1 MNYIEKQYEEI
12 FEEALNDS
20 LEKGLISHAEDFPTF
35 IQNHED
41 ISNYYVMDKSV
52 ISLMVSKVYTAMTSV
67 YESDKIE
74 YAEGQDLDDLG
85 DKLGILRPQATSAEV
100 ECEFTLASILEE
112 DVNVP
117 AGVIVSTSSG
127 VRYETIEPIYIATGY
142 VTTTVMA
149 RAVTPGL
156 DSKITA
162 GSLNEVVTQTSYSLS
177 VTNHKNSTGGSETY
191 TDDEYRYFLMNW
203 TKILIKGSLEAYE
216 YYFAN
221 VDGVDDYKVIPN
233 WDKTGT
239 MKVIVDPGTSTQ
251 LNSIY
256 NDLQKTVSQA
266 TEDIVMFAP
275 VAKPIDIYIKVNVDI
290 DQINPYSS
298 LEKEEIE
305 SRIKSAILIF
315 IDGGYVYD
323 SESETKVWYNGLGIG
338 EDFIPHKLA
347 VFLDEQISE
356 VKDINFSLPTEYIS
370 ILDEEIGVSNN
381 VVIEMM

>member
-1 MNYIEKQYEEI
+1 MNYVEKQYEEI

-52 ISLMVSKVYTAMTSV
+52 ISLMVSKVYKAMSSV

-74 YAEGQDLDDLG
+74 YAEGQDLDDIG
-85 DKLGILRPQATSAEV
+85 DKLGIPRPQATSAEV
-100 ECEFTLASILEE
+100 ECEFTLESVLDE

-117 AGVIVSTSSG
+117 VGVILSTSSG
-127 VRYETIEPIYIATGY
+127 IRYETIDPIYIAEGY
-142 VTTTVMA
+142 SSTTVMA
-149 RAVTPGL
+149 KAVTPGL
-156 DSKITA
+156 DSKIVA
-162 GSLNEVVTQTSYSLS
+162 GSLTQIVSQLEYNLS
-177 VTNHKNSTGGSETY
+177 VANYKNSSGGSETY

-203 TKILIKGSLEAYE
+203 TKILIKGSFEAYE

-221 VDGVDDYKVIPN
+221 VDGIDDYKVIPN
-233 WDKTGT
+233 WDTTGT
-239 MKVIVDPGTSTQ
+239 LKVIVDPGTSSQ

-256 NDLQKTVSQA
+256 NDLQKTVCQA
-266 TEDIVMFAP
+266 DEDIVMFAP

-298 LEKEEIE
+298 LEKDEIK

-315 IDGGYVYD
+315 IDGGYIYD
-323 SESETKVWYNGLGIG
+323 SESETKIWYNGLGIG

-356 VKDINFSLPTEYIS
+356 VKDINFTLPTEYIT

-381 VVIEMM
+381 IVIEMI

>member
-1 MNYIEKQYEEI
+1 MNYVEKQYEEI

-20 LEKGLISHAEDFPTF
+20 LEKGLASHAEDFPNF
-35 IQNHED
+35 IKNHED
-41 ISNYYVMDKSV
+41 ISNYYIMDKSV
-52 ISLMVSKVYTAMTSV
+52 ISLMVSKVYKAMSAV
-67 YESDKIE
+67 YESAKIE
-74 YAEGQDLDDLG
+74 YAEGQDLDDIG
-85 DKLGILRPQATSAEV
+85 DELGIPRPQATSAEV
-100 ECEFTLASILEE
+100 ECEFSLASILLE

-127 VRYETIEPIYIATGY
+127 IEYETIEPIYIAAGY
-142 VTTTVMA
+142 SSCNVMA
-149 RAVTPGL
+149 KAVLPGL
-156 DSKITA
+156 DSKIVA
-162 GSLNEVVTQTSYSLS
+162 DSLTQIETQLPYTLS
-177 VTNHKNSTGGSETY
+177 VVNHKNSSGGSETY
-191 TDDEYRYFLMNW
+191 KDDEYRYFLMNW
-203 TKILIKGSLEAYE
+203 TKILIKGSFEAYE

-233 WDKTGT
+233 WDRTGT
-239 MKVIVDPGTSTQ
+239 LKVIVDPGTSTQ

-256 NDLQKTVSQA
+256 NDLQNKVSQA

-298 LEKEEIE
+298 LEKDDIK

-315 IDGGYVYD
+315 IDGGYIYD
-323 SESETKVWYNGLGIG
+323 SESETEVWYNGLGIG

-356 VKDINFSLPTEYIS
+356 VKDINFTLPTEYIP

-381 VVIEMM
+381 INIEMI

>member
-1 MNYIEKQYEEI
+1 MNYVEKQYEEI

-20 LEKGLISHAEDFPTF
+20 LEKGLVSHAEDFPTF

-41 ISNYYVMDKSV
+41 ISNYYIMDKSV
-52 ISLMVSKVYTAMTSV
+52 IALMVSKVYTAMTSV

-74 YAEGQDLDDLG
+74 YAEGQDLDDIG
-85 DKLGILRPQATSAEV
+85 DELGIPRPQATSAEV
-100 ECEFTLASILEE
+100 ECEFDLGSVLEE

-117 AGVIVSTSSG
+117 SGVIVSTSSG
-127 VRYETIEPIYIATGY
+127 IEYETIEPIYIAAGY
-142 VTTTVMA
+142 SSCNVMA
-149 RAVTPGL
+149 RAVIPGL
-156 DSKITA
+156 DSRIVA
-162 GSLNEVVTQTSYSLS
+162 DSLTQIVSQLEYNLS
-177 VTNHKNSTGGSETY
+177 VVNHNNSTGGSEKY
-191 TDDEYRYFLMNW
+191 NDDEYRYFLMNW
-203 TKILIKGSLEAYE
+203 TKILIKGSFEAYE

-233 WDKTGT
+233 WDQTGT
-239 MKVIVDPGTSTQ
+239 LKVIVDPGTSTQ

-256 NDLQKTVSQA
+256 NDLQNKVSQA
-266 TEDIVMFAP
+266 TEDMVMFAP

-298 LEKEEIE
+298 LEKDDIK

-315 IDGGYVYD
+315 IDGGYIYD
-323 SESETKVWYNGLGIG
+323 SESETEVWYNGLGIG

-356 VKDINFSLPTEYIS
+356 VKDINFSLPTEYIP

-381 VVIEMM
+381 INIEMI